1 MIEQP
6 AQTIAKSL
14 VAKKEELIKNAITHM
29 IGHDRWTIDEIKDRG
44 QFVIIQNKTET
55 FTFDGVELL
64 QFSIGPDFNYT
75 VSKDGLTYKAS
86 MQYKKL
92 Y

>member
-1 MIEQP
+1 MIEQYTQNM
-6 AQTIAKSL
+6 AETLA
-14 VAKKEELIKNAITHM
+14 AKKDELIKDAITHM

-44 QFVIIQNKTET
+44 RFIIIQNKTET

-64 QFSIGPDFNYT
+64 QFSIDPCFDYT
-75 VSKDGLTYKAS
+75 VSDDGLTHTAS
-86 MQYKKL
+86 ISFKKL